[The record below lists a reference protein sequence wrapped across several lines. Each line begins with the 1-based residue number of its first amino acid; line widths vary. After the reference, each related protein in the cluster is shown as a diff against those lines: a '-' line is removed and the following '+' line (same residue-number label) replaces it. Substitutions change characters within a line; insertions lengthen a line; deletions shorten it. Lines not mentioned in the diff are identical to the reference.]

1 MIEIRMQM
9 LQPEVTARRSPGVV
23 APMTNKGLN
32 TKLQIT
38 LHSILVALFLVA
50 GCGGKDGIVEKR
62 TERPHF
68 VYDRYIHG
76 INPKK
81 ITVYLYGD
89 GYTYMKTDD
98 YSTGESAK
106 VHAAHI
112 PTDQITALVKFFLN
126 EDFLGVAPLSI
137 PAIYGG
143 EVITIT
149 FNQEGKSNTIKF
161 LRGTKIPFS
170 VEKCLSKLESTIELF
185 LDE

>member
-9 LQPEVTARRSPGVV
+9 RQPEVTVRRSRVA
-23 APMTNKGLN
+23 APMTNKVLN
-32 TKLQIT
+32 GKFQIT
-38 LHSILVALFLVA
+38 LYSITVAVLLVA
-50 GCGGKDGIVEKR
+50 GCGGKSEVVEKR

-89 GYTYMKTDD
+89 GYTYIKTDD

-106 VHAAHI
+106 VHAAYI
-112 PTDQITALVKFFLN
+112 PTDEITALAKFFLH

-161 LRGTKIPFS
+161 LKGTKIPFS
-170 VEKCLSKLESTIELF
+170 VEKCLNKLESTIELF